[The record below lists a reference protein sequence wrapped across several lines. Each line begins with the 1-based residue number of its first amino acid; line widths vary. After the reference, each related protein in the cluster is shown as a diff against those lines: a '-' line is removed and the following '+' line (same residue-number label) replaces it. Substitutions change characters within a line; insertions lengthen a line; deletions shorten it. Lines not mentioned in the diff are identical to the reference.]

1 MIRNI
6 VRVALLLG
14 IVGYGIYRYTRKR
27 RLRRL
32 AKQRFKV
39 LRGGKYTTRL
49 KKKVEIVNG

>member
-14 IVGYGIYRYTRKR
+14 IVGYGIYRYTRER

-39 LRGGKYTTRL
+39 PRGGKYTTRL